1 MSADINERKIISYVS
16 QEERMKKIN
25 APAAAA
31 KTVKGAAKK
40 INVPAA
46 AVKNVKGAVKKETAV
61 RHEHRENPQKEQT
74 IDFLSKVIV
83 VGMIMII
90 LFSLPVL
97 FLPFLAISG
106 FFMM

>member
-1 MSADINERKIISYVS
+1 MSADINERKIVSYVS

-40 INVPAA
+40 
-46 AVKNVKGAVKKETAV
+46 ETAV
-61 RHEHRENPQKEQT
+61 RHEHRENPQEEQT